1 MVMDTEI
8 LLIGIGIIGGAGAY
22 LYSQYKK
29 IKPQLDEALADG
41 ELSIDEM
48 VDIGQQIVEVA
59 EEVKEVLEEVPSWN
73 ELKRMKKAELQDI
86 AEKHGVST
94 EGTRAVLMD
103 ALTEYRDAQV

>member
-1 MVMDTEI
+1 MGMDTEI

-48 VDIGQQIVEVA
+48 VDIGQQIVAVA
-59 EEVKEVLEEVPSWN
+59 EEVKEAIDEVPSWN
-73 ELKRMKKAELQDI
+73 ELKRMKKAELQALAD
-86 AEKHGVST
+86 KHGLPT
-94 EGTRAVLMD
+94 EGTRAVLID
-103 ALTEYRDAQV
+103 ALTELRDAQV